1 VIAIIDYGLGNLKS
15 IKNALNE
22 IGEASIITSDD
33 SEIQLA
39 DGVILPGVGAFGYA
53 MKKIKELDLE
63 NSIKKFVTSGKPLL
77 GICLGFQL
85 LFEKSFE
92 LGEFEGLGLIQGDV
106 MKFPDSIANRKI
118 IVPNVGWNNIFITKD
133 NKLLKTPLAI
143 ESNSISKMYFVH
155 SFFVAGSNPF
165 AISTSVYEGINF
177 TSAINRDNIYGVQFH
192 PERSGKQGLSALR
205 NFINITRGE

>member
-22 IGEASIITSDD
+22 LGEDSIITNNDC
-33 SEIQLA
+33 EIQLA
-39 DGVILPGVGAFGYA
+39 DGLILPGVGAFGYA
-53 MKKIKELDLE
+53 MKKIRELDLE
-63 NSIKKFVTSGKPLL
+63 NSIKKFVISGKPLL

-85 LFEKSFE
+85 LFDKSFE
-92 LGEFEGLGLIQGDV
+92 LGEFEGLGLIKGDV
-106 MKFPDSIANRKI
+106 KRFPDFIESRKV
-118 IVPNVGWNNIFITKD
+118 IVPNVGWNNILIIKD
-133 NKLLKTPLAI
+133 NNLLKSSLAV

-155 SFFVAGSNPF
+155 SFFVAGTNPF

-192 PERSGKQGLSALR
+192 PERSGKQGLGVLR
-205 NFINITRGE
+205 NFINITRG

>member
-1 VIAIIDYGLGNLKS
+1 MIVIIDYGLGNLKS

-22 IGEASIITSDD
+22 IGETSIITSDD

-53 MKKIKELDLE
+53 IKKIKELDLE
-63 NSIKKFVTSGKPLL
+63 NSIKKFINSGKPLL

-92 LGEFEGLGLIQGDV
+92 LGEFEGLGLIQGHV
-106 MKFPDSIANRKI
+106 NKFPDSIANRKI
-118 IVPNVGWNNIFITKD
+118 TVPNVGWNNILITKD
-133 NKLLKTPLAI
+133 NNLLKSLSEI
-143 ESNSISKMYFVH
+143 ESNPISKMYFVH

-165 AISTSVYEGINF
+165 AISTSVYEGISF
-177 TSAINRDNIYGVQFH
+177 TSAINSGNIYGVQFH
-192 PERSGKQGLSALR
+192 PERSGKQGLSVLR
-205 NFINITRGE
+205 NFINITRG

>member
-22 IGEASIITSDD
+22 IGESSIITSDD

-63 NSIKKFVTSGKPLL
+63 NSIKKFVNNGKPLL

-133 NKLLKTPLAI
+133 NKLLNTPLAI
-143 ESNSISKMYFVH
+143 ESNSINKMYFVH

-192 PERSGKQGLSALR
+192 PERSGNQGLSVLR
-205 NFINITRGE
+205 NFINITRG